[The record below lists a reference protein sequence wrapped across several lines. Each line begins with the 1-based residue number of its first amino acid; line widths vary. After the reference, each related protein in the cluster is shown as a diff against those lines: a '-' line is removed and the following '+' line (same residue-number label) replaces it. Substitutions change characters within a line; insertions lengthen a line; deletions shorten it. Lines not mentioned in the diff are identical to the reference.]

1 MSSNTDLLKEELPAP
16 TPVPIDLEQGLE
28 TFQKDEP
35 EYPSGKN
42 VALIMVSLYLAMFLV
57 S

>member
-35 EYPSGKN
+35 EYPSGKK